1 MNTKS
6 RTQPREA
13 LGTDNGKYYTNA
25 HKHTMHCEIIHKSLT
40 QFRAQELHFSDDVS
54 TYRLLR
60 FFRLLCCS
68 FVIATASIRLTWADK
83 FVRMSCCT
91 LLKNVY
97 SLKNP
102 PKNIIKSHLIFYC
115 FLLSVVEDDYCCA
128 AHNFS
133 SAERA
138 EVPSAAI
145 FISKSNRLWVCLAL
159 AFFFGFCLQKQWKF
173 TYFNQFSRF

>member
-60 FFRLLCCS
+60 LFRLLCCS

-133 SAERA
+133 SAERGWSLLSRNIYI
-138 EVPSAAI
+138 EI
-145 FISKSNRLWVCLAL
+145 KSLVSVSSIGILLWVLPSKTMKVHI
-159 AFFFGFCLQKQWKF
+159 F
-173 TYFNQFSRF
+173 